1 MPDDLFDETTPLTGT
16 GGSILV
22 VEDDSGTL
30 KLERFVL
37 EEAGF
42 EVQEAKSG
50 EEALEALNE
59 YGAALVLLDI
69 GLPGMDG
76 FTACRRI
83 RESHQVPI
91 IIVSAE
97 NKSEHIV
104 RGLSLGADDYVTKPF
119 STTELAARVKAVL
132 RRYNFVMLQAQAA
145 NADPASDLE
154 GKSPADAGA
163 NGTGEGSES
172 LPAQTAV
179 YNLYEGSVSLVVRTS
194 GVAGGMFHF
203 VADLRQNTS
212 FRIMRLNAD
221 HQSQNIEIS
230 LRLREPL
237 DLKSIILRMN
247 DVSQVIEPSDTLAEG
262 EERLFQ
268 VYLGG

>member
-1 MPDDLFDETTPLTGT
+1 
-16 GGSILV
+16 
-22 VEDDSGTL
+22 
-30 KLERFVL
+30 
-37 EEAGF
+37 
-42 EVQEAKSG
+42 
-50 EEALEALNE
+50 
-59 YGAALVLLDI
+59 
-69 GLPGMDG
+69 MDG

-132 RRYNFVMLQAQAA
+132 RRYNFVMLQAQAST
-145 NADPASDLE
+145 ADPAGDPQGE
-154 GKSPADAGA
+154 SPAVASTNG
-163 NGTGEGSES
+163 NSGTGES
-172 LPAQTAV
+172 LPAQAAA

-194 GVAGGMFHF
+194 GVVGGMFHF
-203 VADLRQNTS
+203 VADLRQNPS

-221 HQSQNIEIS
+221 HQAQSIEIS

-237 DLKSIILRMN
+237 DLKSIILQMN
-247 DVSQVIEPSDTLAEG
+247 DVSQVIEPSDTLAES
-262 EERLFQ
+262 EERMFQ
-268 VYLGG
+268 VHLGR

>member
-1 MPDDLFDETTPLTGT
+1 MQNDLFDEATPLVGT
-16 GGSILV
+16 GSSILL
-22 VEDDSGTL
+22 VEDDSSTL
-30 KLERFVL
+30 RLERFVL

-42 EVQEAKSG
+42 DVQEAKSG
-50 EEALEALNE
+50 EAALEALKE

-83 RESHQVPI
+83 RELYQVPI
-91 IIVSAE
+91 IIVSAQ

-104 RGLSLGADDYVTKPF
+104 RGLGLGADDYVTKPF

-132 RRYNFVMLQAQAA
+132 RRYHFAMLQTHAPK
-145 NADPASDLE
+145 ADPASDPQ

-163 NGTGEGSES
+163 NGDGGASES
-172 LPAQTAV
+172 LPDQAAV

-194 GVAGGMFHF
+194 GVVGGMFHF
-203 VADLRQNTS
+203 VADLRQNPR
-212 FRIMRLNAD
+212 FRIMRLNAE
-221 HQSQNIEIS
+221 HQDQSIEIS
-230 LRLREPL
+230 LRLREPI
-237 DLKSIILRMN
+237 DLKSMILQMN

-262 EERLFQ
+262 EERMFQ
-268 VYLGG
+268 VYLGR